1 MTSTPTDIM
10 SQLPRPNSPPTLL
23 VCDDEDVLRSLI
35 RATLSGYTVVEARDG
50 DEALEQARQLHPDL
64 ILLDM
69 MMPGRS
75 GLDVLAEL
83 RRDAELA
90 RTPVVMLTARTQVAD
105 RDAAEAAGA
114 DRYLG
119 KPFSPLQLISVVEE
133 LLDGPQ

>member
-1 MTSTPTDIM
+1 MTSTPMDIM
-10 SQLPRPNSPPTLL
+10 SELPRPKSPPKLL

-35 RATLSGYTVVEARDG
+35 RATLSGYTVIEARDG

-83 RRDAELA
+83 RRDPALA

-105 RDAAEAAGA
+105 REAAEAAGA

-133 LLDGPQ
+133 LLEVRP

>member
-1 MTSTPTDIM
+1 MTSTPMDIM
-10 SQLPRPNSPPTLL
+10 SQLPRPTPPPTLL

-35 RATLSGYTVVEARDG
+35 RATLAGYTVIEARDG
-50 DEALEQARQLHPDL
+50 EEALAHARELHPDL

-83 RRDAELA
+83 RRDPKLA

-119 KPFSPLQLISVVEE
+119 KPFSPLQLIAVVEE
-133 LLDGPQ
+133 LLDSQR